1 MRIAIITP
9 ALLGLVLS
17 GCGPK
22 ALALPA
28 DPVDRAATCGVVA
41 AADARAGGGN
51 VAAPLPF
58 EQQGRIMH
66 YAMLAASE
74 GKAFD
79 TNRAAAV
86 VNRMPQLES
95 GITGGEWHTLAGPCA
110 KAFPETKSVDR
121 VTLPADPLQARTGC
135 YAMGAFLSKALG
147 AQNAAYGAQL
157 GAYSR
162 MNRELDPKIGAGL
175 AERGIKG
182 NSEAASTLR
191 AEALAHMVKL
201 GPPMAVM
208 STCLAKFGAKA

>member
-1 MRIAIITP
+1 MRIAIIAP

-22 ALALPA
+22 QLALPA

-41 AADARAGGGN
+41 AAEARAGTTN
-51 VAAPLPF
+51 IAAPLPF

-74 GKAFD
+74 GKAFN
-79 TNRAAAV
+79 TSRAAAV
-86 VNRMPQLES
+86 VDRMSQLES
-95 GITGGEWHTLAGPCA
+95 GITGGEWHMLVAPCG
-110 KAFPETKSVDR
+110 KAFPETKGEDKA
-121 VTLPADPLQARTGC
+121 TLPADLLQARTGC
-135 YAMGAFLSKALG
+135 YAMGAFFIKALG

-162 MNRELDPKIGAGL
+162 MNRDLDQKIGAGL
-175 AERGIKG
+175 AARGIKS

-191 AEALAHMVKL
+191 SEAFAHMVRL
-201 GPPMAVM
+201 GPPMTVM
-208 STCLAKFGAKA
+208 STCLAKFGTKA